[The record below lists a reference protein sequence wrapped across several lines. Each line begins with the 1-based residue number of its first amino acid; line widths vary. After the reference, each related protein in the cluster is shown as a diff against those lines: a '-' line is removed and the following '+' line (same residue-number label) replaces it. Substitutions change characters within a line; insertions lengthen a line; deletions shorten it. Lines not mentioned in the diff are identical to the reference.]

1 MSTPW
6 VFKGLVAGRN
16 TRGVTSVM
24 LKEGGNEITEA
35 KATVEFT
42 DTLELH
48 WREVGPVGGK
58 PGVLGLPLV
67 KALEEAV
74 RAWKEEVHCPAVAA
88 VVEAL
93 DQQPQEVHP

>member
-1 MSTPW
+1 M
-6 VFKGLVAGRN
+6 
-16 TRGVTSVM
+16 
-24 LKEGGNEITEA
+24 ITEA
-35 KATVEFT
+35 KATVELT

-67 KALEEAV
+67 KELEEDTV
-74 RAWKEEVHCPAVAA
+74 LRAWKEDVHCPAVAP

-93 DQQPQEVHP
+93 DQQPQEVHPWV